1 MSCAAWR
8 IIRRPEYREDLDA
21 IEAWIAQDNA
31 SAAVAMWLLIDDQVE
46 QLADPNFP
54 RRTSTRVPG
63 AHELV
68 AHENYV
74 VYFDQDESNCT
85 LTVLAAVHVARQV
98 P

>member
-54 RRTSTRVPG
+54 RRPSIRVPG

-74 VYFDQDESNCT
+74 VYFDQDDSTCT
-85 LTVLAAVHVARQV
+85 ITVRAVVREF